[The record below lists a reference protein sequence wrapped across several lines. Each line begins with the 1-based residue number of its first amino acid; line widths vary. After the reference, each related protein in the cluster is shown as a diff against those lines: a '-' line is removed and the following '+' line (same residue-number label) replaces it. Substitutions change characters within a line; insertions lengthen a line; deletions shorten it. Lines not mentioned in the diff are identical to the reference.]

1 MGCCVCDC
9 DRACCECTCERRPA
23 SAVMD
28 GLRTR
33 AQKVA
38 ALLGAGYNRFE
49 IVQRLG
55 ISDQFVQRG
64 MAQGG
69 HSEAQLNQDSHCVCA
84 CKRPPMTEVSDGL
97 PSIAAKIRALYQAGY
112 SRTTI
117 AEHLGIR
124 PQHAR
129 NVLVED
135 GIEEVQL
142 VCVCPQERHLP
153 SAEPLPV
160 LVRTAIGPGGRVTI
174 PAAYRKAL
182 EVEEGDYVVMKMDGE
197 DLRVSND
204 AKELQRMREVLNR
217 YVPEGVSLVD
227 ELIADRRRE
236 AAAEEAEVAAIKA
249 RQARAANTASE

>member
-1 MGCCVCDC
+1 MV
-9 DRACCECTCERRPA
+9 
-23 SAVMD
+23 

-38 ALLGAGYNRFE
+38 ALLGEGYNRLE

-64 MAQGG
+64 MVQGG
-69 HSEAQLNQDSHCVCA
+69 HTEAQLNQESRCVCG
-84 CKRPPMTEVSDGL
+84 CKRHPMTEVTDGL
-97 PSIAAKIRALYQAGY
+97 PSIASKIRALYQAGY

-142 VCVCPQERHLP
+142 VCVCPQERHQP
-153 SAEPLPV
+153 TSEPLPV
-160 LVRTAIGPGGRVTI
+160 LVRTMIGPGGRVVI
-174 PAAYRKAL
+174 PAAYRRAL
-182 EVEEGDYVVMKMDGE
+182 EVNEGDYIVMQMDGE
-197 DLRVSND
+197 NLRVSND
-204 AKELQRMREVLNR
+204 AKELKRMQEVLSR
-217 YVPEGVSLVD
+217 YVPEGVSVVD
-227 ELIADRRRE
+227 ELIAERRRE
-236 AAAEEAEVAAIKA
+236 AAAEEAEVAEIKA
-249 RQARAANTASE
+249 RQARAAEAAEADST